1 MGVPDSV
8 WGNEGGEVTGSSCS
22 RPPACLVAVVGLQR
36 LVPVLCVRAG
46 RFAVRLRRASSVGQG
61 ERREQEAAS
70 ISGVR
75 GQRLAGSNPIKRR
88 LRQPWRRAGAGSESS
103 RAVRGSVLKPSKGGG
118 DCPCR
123 K

>member
-1 MGVPDSV
+1 MDHHHLHPH
-8 WGNEGGEVTGSSCS
+8 
-22 RPPACLVAVVGLQR
+22 PLACLVAVVGLQR

-46 RFAVRLRRASSVGQG
+46 RFAVRLRRVSSVGQG

-103 RAVRGSVLKPSKGGG
+103 RAVRGSVLTPSKGGG